1 VLSIPEAAFDK
12 LKRLEA
18 LLDRPVDAVVQD
30 CSDVAEALQDLEGL
44 VPPDRSIQLHAAGQ
58 LVFMRPVVEGARRRI
73 NLRGTQAPLVAEIQA
88 LCTRLRDKRAIL
100 ESQINASN
108 DVAGLDTLKQRLR
121 ALEEEARVVRES
133 IAQKEDSL
141 AASRR
146 GVHDLS
152 SELKADIATLK
163 DLRRRLVGGDNQA
176 DEALIA
182 GVDQIRLGAL
192 AAVRDLL
199 P

>member
-1 VLSIPEAAFDK
+1 
-12 LKRLEA
+12 
-18 LLDRPVDAVVQD
+18 
-30 CSDVAEALQDLEGL
+30 
-44 VPPDRSIQLHAAGQ
+44 
-58 LVFMRPVVEGARRRI
+58 M
-73 NLRGTQAPLVAEIQA
+73 
-88 LCTRLRDKRAIL
+88 RDKKVNL
-100 ESQINASN
+100 ESRIDASN
-108 DVAGLDTLKQRLR
+108 DVAGLDALKNRLR

-182 GVDQIRLGAL
+182 GADQIRLGAL